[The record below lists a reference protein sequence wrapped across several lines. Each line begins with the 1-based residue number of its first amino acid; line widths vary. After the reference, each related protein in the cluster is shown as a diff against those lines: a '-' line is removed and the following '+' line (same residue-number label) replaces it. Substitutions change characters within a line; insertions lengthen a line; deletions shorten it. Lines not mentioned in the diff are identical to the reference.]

1 MTGAAASAPRAVPVL
16 EIGGTHVT
24 AALVTLSRAPT
35 IDESHRLALTSGGA
49 ADDIVARLLEA
60 AATVAPDHPAPW
72 GVAIPGPF
80 DYEAG
85 IGRFADVGK
94 FDSLNGYPLGRVLLE
109 RLGASARSMRFVND
123 ADAFG
128 IGEQAAG
135 AARGNERAVCLS
147 LGTGIGS
154 AFIADGL
161 PVNDGPE
168 VPPDGSAHRLVWQ
181 GRPLEDTVSR
191 RALRASYAEVTGER
205 PDVHEIADR
214 ARQGDAIAA
223 RVFDDALRVLGVA
236 IGPWVRSFHATVLV
250 VGGSIAG
257 SWDLVAPPLVAGLA
271 DAGAGD
277 AVVVPAEHP
286 NDAPLFG
293 AASWAV
299 SSA

>member
-1 MTGAAASAPRAVPVL
+1 MTGAAVSAHRSVPVL

-24 AALVTLSRAPT
+24 AARVTLGRVPT
-35 IDESHRLALTSGGA
+35 IDESHRLALASGGA
-49 ADDIVARLLEA
+49 ADDILERLLEA
-60 AATVAPDHPAPW
+60 AATVAPDRPVPW

-85 IGRFADVGK
+85 TGRFAGVGK
-94 FDSLNGYPLGRVLLE
+94 FDSLNGYPLGQVLVE
-109 RLGASARSMRFVND
+109 RLGSSARSVRFVND

-128 IGEQAAG
+128 IGEHAAG
-135 AARGNERAVCLS
+135 AARGHERAVCLT

-168 VPPDGSAHRLVWQ
+168 VPPDGSAHRLEWR

-191 RALRASYAEVTGER
+191 RALRAGYADATGQR
-205 PDVHEIADR
+205 LDVHEIAER
-214 ARQGDAIAA
+214 ARQGDATAT
-223 RVFDDALRVLGVA
+223 RVFDDALRALGLA
-236 IGPWVRSFHATVLV
+236 IGPWVHRFHATVLV

-257 SWDLVAPPLVAGLA
+257 SWDLVATPLVAGLT
-271 DAGAGD
+271 DAGAGG
-277 AVVVPAEHP
+277 VVVPAEHP
-286 NDAPLFG
+286 HDAPLFG

-299 SSA
+299 GPA